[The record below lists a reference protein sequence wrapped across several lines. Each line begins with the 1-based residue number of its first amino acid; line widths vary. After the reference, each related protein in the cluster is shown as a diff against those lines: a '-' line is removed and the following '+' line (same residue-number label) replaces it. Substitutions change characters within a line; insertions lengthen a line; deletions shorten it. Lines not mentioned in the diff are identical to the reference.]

1 MLILMSTVVFVGII
15 GYRQR
20 NKTLRTLSDLPV
32 RPLTKREITYGL
44 EQIQSL
50 LETRAPVLREHV
62 DKQAKIIKGTLET
75 NTSALTPAAR
85 QERKQALFE
94 INTLC
99 QQVSDISFNALAL
112 GQTPSDYEARCPF
125 LGLHPFHAQDREFF
139 FGREALITELQQ
151 KLITHHFLAVL
162 GPSGSG
168 KSSLVLA
175 GIVPDMLAKY
185 PEFQM
190 AYLTPTCDPVAQL
203 TMAQATTQYQPT
215 VFVIDQFEE
224 LFTLCADEKQRQQF
238 IDQLLSIKLHPVV
251 ITMRTDFWDD
261 CAPFEAL
268 QTQIK
273 ARQTLI
279 EPMNTSQLRAAM
291 EQQAAQVGLRFET
304 ELSNAILDDIKEEP
318 GAMPLLQHGLQELWK
333 RRHGCWLNLVEYRKA
348 FGNIKQAIAKTADDV
363 YYQLSLAEQT
373 QFKNIFI
380 RITRLDEHAVQGEG
394 HRDTRLRVAMEELV
408 PADGEL
414 LSTQNLIKRL
424 VAARLVIISQN
435 AVTHFK
441 EVEVVHDALI
451 RYWPRLTNWLSENH
465 SNLQLRETIRQA
477 ALSLETNGNT
487 TDNLIHQELLLEE
500 AKVLNRQ
507 TGFLNQLETDYVNA
521 CVDLAET
528 AKISASKKR
537 DITFA
542 SLTESMI
549 IVLNLANFAVVK
561 MNEAN
566 KVPKNE
572 LTKAF
577 IEARREITNQALA
590 EAKKLRA
597 TLEELAKLPKDQS
610 PTETQRE
617 IANQVRATTKKLRL
631 TIEKLDQLQQSTAK
645 NKPVQL

>member
-1 MLILMSTVVFVGII
+1 MVFTNILLISSTVVVVVGII

-20 NKTLRTLSDLPV
+20 KKTLTKLALSDSPD
-32 RPLTKREITYGL
+32 RPLTKQELAYGF
-44 EQIQSL
+44 EQLQSL
-50 LETRAPVLREHV
+50 LETRAPVLREDV

-75 NTSALTPAAR
+75 DTTALSHDAHL
-85 QERKQALFE
+85 ERKQALSK

-99 QQVSDISFNALAL
+99 QQASELSFNALAL
-112 GQTPSDYEARCPF
+112 GQTPPDYEARCPF
-125 LGLHPFHAQDREFF
+125 LGLYPFQAQNQEFF

-151 KLITHHFLAVL
+151 KLITYHFLAVL

-175 GIVPDMLAKY
+175 GVVPQMQAQY
-185 PEFQM
+185 PELQM
-190 AYLTPTCDPVAQL
+190 AYLTPSYDPVGQL
-203 TMAQATTQYQPT
+203 TMAQAKVQDQPT

-224 LFTLCADEKQRQQF
+224 LFTLCADEKPRQQF
-238 IDQLLSIKLHPVV
+238 IDQLLSIRLQPVI

-268 QTQIK
+268 KTRIT

-291 EQQAAQVGLRFET
+291 EQQAAKVGLRFET
-304 ELSNAILDDIKEEP
+304 ELSNAILDEIKEEP

-333 RRHGCWLNLVEYRKA
+333 RRHGCWLNQVEYREA

-363 YYQLSLAEQT
+363 YYQLTLADQI

-380 RITRLDEHAVQGEG
+380 RITRLDERAVQGEG
-394 HRDTRLRVAMEELV
+394 HQDTRLRVAMEELV
-408 PADGEL
+408 PAGGEL
-414 LSTQNLIKRL
+414 LSTQNLVKRL

-435 AVTHFK
+435 AVTHF
-441 EVEVVHDALI
+441 EFVTVVHEALI

-477 ALSLETNGNT
+477 ALTWEKNGKT
-487 TDNLIHQELLLEE
+487 TDNLIHKELHLEE

-521 CVDLAET
+521 CVDLAE
-528 AKISASKKR
+528 AAISASKKR

-549 IVLNLANFAVVK
+549 IVLNLATFA
-561 MNEAN
+561 
-566 KVPKNE
+566 
-572 LTKAF
+572 F
-577 IEARREITNQALA
+577 
-590 EAKKLRA
+590 
-597 TLEELAKLPKDQS
+597 
-610 PTETQRE
+610 
-617 IANQVRATTKKLRL
+617 
-631 TIEKLDQLQQSTAK
+631 
-645 NKPVQL
+645 